1 MNGKKARKLR
11 QLLNLD
17 LKEGSDDK
25 RHGAEAVDAKVI
37 AQIHPDGSL
46 SEREVN
52 VVEARTTEERY
63 LYRELK
69 KVYTD
74 PKRKP
79 EVHADI
85 RTDLNSKSEKADKGI
100 TNE

>member
-11 QLLNLD
+11 RLLKLS
-17 LKEGSDDK
+17 LKADSDDK
-25 RHGAEAVDAKVI
+25 RHGCEPVDDKVI
-37 AQIHPDGSL
+37 AQIHPDGNIT
-46 SEREVN
+46 EREVN

-69 KVYTD
+69 KVYND
-74 PKRKP
+74 PNRKP

-85 RTDLNSKSEKADKGI
+85 KADLNSKSEKADKGN

>member
-11 QLLNLD
+11 RLLNVD
-17 LKEGSDDK
+17 LKAESDDR
-25 RHGAEAVDAKVI
+25 RHGAEAVDGKLI
-37 AQIHPDGSL
+37 AQIHPDGKIT
-46 SEREVN
+46 EREVN

-69 KVYTD
+69 KVYND

-79 EVHADI
+79 EVHEQLSN
-85 RTDLNSKSEKADKGI
+85 DLTSKSEKEGQY
-100 TNE
+100 E

>member
-11 QLLNLD
+11 QLLNVD
-17 LKEGSDDK
+17 LTEGSDDK
-25 RHGAEAVDAKVI
+25 RHGCEAVSGKTI
-37 AQIHPDGSL
+37 AQIHPDGTIG
-46 SEREVN
+46 ERQVN

-74 PKRKP
+74 QKRKP

-85 RTDLNSKSEKADKGI
+85 RHDLNNKSEEADKGI